1 LAKFPDKQSKLQK
14 LLDDAMPGGY
24 DQWSYDKVKSVS
36 FVDDFINETLRLK
49 PALLTGGARET
60 PARGIQVGKTYIP
73 GNVNVLVPTWLI
85 QRDERYWQR
94 PNEFVPER
102 FGERREEMKTDG
114 APYLPFSLGNFRL
127 PHSFSR

>member
-1 LAKFPDKQSKLQK
+1 
-14 LLDDAMPGGY
+14 MPGGY
-24 DQWSYDKVKSVS
+24 ERWSYDKVKSVS
-36 FVDDFINETLRLK
+36 FVDDIINETLRLK

-60 PARGIQVGKTYIP
+60 PNKGIQVGETYIP

-94 PNEFVPER
+94 PNDFVPER
-102 FGERREEMKTDG
+102 FGERRADMKTDG

-127 PHSFSR
+127 PRTFPR